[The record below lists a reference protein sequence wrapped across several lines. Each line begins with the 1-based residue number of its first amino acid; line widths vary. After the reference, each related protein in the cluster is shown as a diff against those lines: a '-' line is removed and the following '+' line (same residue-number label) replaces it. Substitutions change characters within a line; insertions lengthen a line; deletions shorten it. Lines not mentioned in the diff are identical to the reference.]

1 MSRLLEFSLS
11 LFSFSSRSL
20 FPWIFASSID
30 SPVHLVT
37 SIVMHRATKTFAHSW
52 RRLALQSTSGREDPP
67 GCDSLP
73 VEGRGEKGVR
83 KGQRVR
89 RVRWPSINSP
99 TPRAATYYQ
108 PALSVRV
115 YLRLKLI
122 PLPPA
127 SFQSPLYF
135 PFAPLLLARR
145 STITPYGSRRAF
157 CFERRSA
164 FSFSISLRGVNIN
177 TCRIVSNETNFE
189 GMDSHFRLKFFTSP
203 CLSKSSSFFAHEF
216 RRSESRRNFFPSQ
229 NFKAAAKARHFEIAK
244 FPSTLYGLLVH
255 ACSGEFIYNRF
266 RILR

>member
-1 MSRLLEFSLS
+1 
-11 LFSFSSRSL
+11 
-20 FPWIFASSID
+20 
-30 SPVHLVT
+30 
-37 SIVMHRATKTFAHSW
+37 MHRATKTFAHSW

-145 STITPYGSRRAF
+145 SAITPYGSRRAF

-255 ACSGEFIYNRF
+255 ACSGEFIHNRF

>member
-73 VEGRGEKGVR
+73 ASGGEGGEGCTKGSKGKKGSLALDQLPYPSRSHLLSTCVVRTRLLAVETH
-83 KGQRVR
+83 
-89 RVRWPSINSP
+89 PP
-99 TPRAATYYQ
+99 TTSQ
-108 PALSVRV
+108 LSVATLFSIR
-115 YLRLKLI
+115 
-122 PLPPA
+122 
-127 SFQSPLYF
+127 
-135 PFAPLLLARR
+135 PFLLARR

-189 GMDSHFRLKFFTSP
+189 GMDFHFP
-203 CLSKSSSFFAHEF
+203 
-216 RRSESRRNFFPSQ
+216 
-229 NFKAAAKARHFEIAK
+229 
-244 FPSTLYGLLVH
+244 V
-255 ACSGEFIYNRF
+255 
-266 RILR
+266 